1 MKQSQFTHM
10 PCGEAFS
17 EFSENH
23 FAQTGRAKGGQLVDD
38 CVGKQLLFWVW
49 RKSDVMTI
57 TEDIFFDALISAFKS
72 KWIESE
78 RLLHDPTFKNFA
90 IDEIWKEQIV

>member
-1 MKQSQFTHM
+1 MQHNHVEQGFFEGKYKRGRPIVRKGKQS
-10 PCGEAFS
+10 
-17 EFSENH
+17 
-23 FAQTGRAKGGQLVDD
+23 
-38 CVGKQLLFWVW
+38 LFCFW

>member
-1 MKQSQFTHM
+1 
-10 PCGEAFS
+10 
-17 EFSENH
+17 
-23 FAQTGRAKGGQLVDD
+23 
-38 CVGKQLLFWVW
+38 
-49 RKSDVMTI
+49 MTI
-57 TEDIFFDALISAFKS
+57 TENIFFDALISAYKS